1 MLAQYSCISST
12 VALIL
17 SAAEND
23 FWGSHQKLIQLHF
36 TLYTTILN
44 VKQLAAMVL
53 PVHHLNKPLTH
64 LDHLI
69 WICLYK
75 GLSQDG
81 HSQVCIL
88 CQIFSFCRSK
98 SWILSNPII
107 IIPIPMSHP
116 SGFLHLNMPFPKG
129 YPRWFYFTQHSLLSM
144 FPVTADTSGGRSFDL
159 HEGLGSVFSK
169 PNPLLKMLYLH
180 SMNKFHDYNDCII
193 LFLAPMNHPL
203 IWTTWYYDA
212 FTKGLAWMVILQST
226 LLQIS
231 PLYKYWTICIWKQPP
246 LLFQ

>member
-1 MLAQYSCISST
+1 MWNNLLQWYCLFTTSINHSPIWTTWYEYAFTKGSAKMVILRSAFYVRYSLFADQNHESWAT
-12 VALIL
+12 LL
-17 SAAEND
+17 SLFQFQWA
-23 FWGSHQKLIQLHF
+23 
-36 TLYTTILN
+36 
-44 VKQLAAMVL
+44 
-53 PVHHLNKPLTH
+53 TH
-64 LDHLI
+64 LDFFI
-69 WICLYK
+69 WICPFQK
-75 GLSQDG
+75 VIPDGFTSLSIAFFLC
-81 HSQVCIL
+81 SQSQQTPLEVDHLIL
-88 CQIFSFCRSK
+88 
-98 SWILSNPII
+98 
-107 IIPIPMSHP
+107 IP
-116 SGFLHLNMPFPKG
+116 
-129 YPRWFYFTQHSLLSM
+129 
-144 FPVTADTSGGRSFDL
+144 L